1 MSITINHKQFEI
13 PGLKT
18 ISWVENPQ
26 RVKYITDKNDRTKWL
41 RAIVAHTCDGKLGK
55 LLPGIGVDSG
65 RAATLAR
72 YQINTDRQVSW
83 DFTEEMDGTWLIQND
98 PLVHYSWQATTVN
111 PITCGFEMVQFENG
125 DMYEEQIKKAV
136 LFVDALT
143 ALLGIQRQIPW
154 DKVHDKPI
162 LGVIDRIAGT
172 NAGHDVVG
180 IYSHSMQTSN
190 RGIGD
195 CGPWLFLAL
204 KEAGYELFDL
214 HSEEDLKT
222 WEQRQLDL
230 GITNPDGLPGPATIT
245 ALKTAGKKHGM
256 WVKRP
261 IDDLLLVEGV

>member
-1 MSITINHKQFEI
+1 MSITINHKQLEI

-18 ISWVENPQ
+18 ISWVESPQ

-55 LLPGIGVDSG
+55 LLPGAGIDSG
-65 RAATLAR
+65 KAATLAR
-72 YQINTDRQVSW
+72 YQTNTNRQVSW

-111 PITCGFEMVQFENG
+111 PITCGFEMIQFENG
-125 DMYEEQIKKAV
+125 DLYEEQIKKAV
-136 LFVDALT
+136 LFIDALT

-162 LGVIDRIAGT
+162 LGVIDRIAGSK
-172 NAGHDVVG
+172 AGHDVVG
-180 IYSHSMQTSN
+180 LYAHCNQTN
-190 RGIGD
+190 QRGKGD

-214 HSEEDLKT
+214 HSEEDLKI
-222 WEQRQLDL
+222 WKQRQSNL
-230 GITNPDGLPGPATIT
+230 GIVNPDGLPGPTTIS
-245 ALKTAGKKHGM
+245 ALKTSGKKHGM
-256 WVKRP
+256 WIKRP
-261 IDDLLLVEGV
+261 IDDLLEEV